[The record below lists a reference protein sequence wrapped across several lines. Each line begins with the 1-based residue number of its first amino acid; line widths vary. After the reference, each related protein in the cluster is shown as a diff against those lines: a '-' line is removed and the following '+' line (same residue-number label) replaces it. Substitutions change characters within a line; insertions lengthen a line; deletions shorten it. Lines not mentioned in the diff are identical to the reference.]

1 MLRTGVD
8 PTGGG
13 APYPLKAPAVCVV
26 GSTASG
32 KTDLAQ
38 ALALELGGEVI
49 SADSMQIYRGMDIGT
64 GKLPA
69 SERLVPHHGFD
80 LVDPG
85 EPFSAALFQNYARDR
100 FRAIDARGN
109 RCVLA
114 GGTGF
119 YVRAAVDD
127 YDFPAGEQ
135 VGNPVRE
142 RYQALAREQGAE
154 ALWKLLAARD
164 EASASVIPPADVKR
178 VVRAFELLEEGTT
191 YAEQRAKLAHIP
203 QLVPAVFFGMAVD
216 PDVLCA
222 RIDARV
228 DAMVETGL
236 VAEVEGLLDRGFR
249 EGVTAPQAIGYKEIV
264 EALDG
269 FISLDEAVER
279 IKLATRRY
287 AKRQRTW
294 FRKDARIRW
303 LDATSRDI
311 PSLVEEALELLDD
324 GVA

>member
-1 MLRTGVD
+1 MLRTGAD

-142 RYQALAREQGAE
+142 RYQALACEQGAE

-191 YAEQRAKLAHIP
+191 YAEQRAVGSGRLLRHGGGSRRAVRAHRR
-203 QLVPAVFFGMAVD
+203 AGGRHGGDGSRGGSGRA
-216 PDVLCA
+216 A
-222 RIDARV
+222 RQGLSRRRDGAAGYRV
-228 DAMVETGL
+228 QG
-236 VAEVEGLLDRGFR
+236 DRG
-249 EGVTAPQAIGYKEIV
+249 G
-264 EALDG
+264 
-269 FISLDEAVER
+269 S
-279 IKLATRRY
+279 RRVH
-287 AKRQRTW
+287 
-294 FRKDARIRW
+294 
-303 LDATSRDI
+303 LS
-311 PSLVEEALELLDD
+311 
-324 GVA
+324 